1 MIDEQTNRQSMA
13 GKIVKRGVAST
24 LSSRHSHRGPNLGD
38 QSSISRIHQTIPI
51 IPEHNNNDNDE
62 LEIKKAYPVG
72 EMLLREEEMQN
83 SMMQDGY
90 S

>member
-51 IPEHNNNDNDE
+51 AEHNNDNDE